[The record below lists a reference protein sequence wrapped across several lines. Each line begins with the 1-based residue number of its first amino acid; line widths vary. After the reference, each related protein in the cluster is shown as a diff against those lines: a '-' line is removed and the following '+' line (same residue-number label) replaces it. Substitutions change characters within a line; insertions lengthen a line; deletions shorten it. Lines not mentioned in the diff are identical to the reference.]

1 MARRKL
7 ATLAGTAS
15 ASCSSLS
22 GVLLSAPRNDTG
34 DDVNDAEQD
43 RLPSTLAPIPSPT
56 SGAGSADLST
66 VSDDPAELR
75 ALLDRARE
83 RLIFYESYDRI
94 IGENIRRTGEL
105 MLESIAVREQAKA
118 QAERADAA
126 QAQLDAQI
134 ESSRN
139 EHQALVASLRDELD
153 TLQAGLDRLRKRLD
167 TTPAGARPSSA
178 NPPASPVPPPPEI
191 TPEAAASPASPPP
204 ASQGEEASEPLRID
218 VIAQG
223 VTSATTALSLQRFLG
238 KLNGVIGVEAR
249 EFAEG
254 ILRLQVTAHRPLS
267 GGDLG
272 GWPDGAGL
280 RVSQEQPRILEIELS
295 PNAA

>member
-1 MARRKL
+1 M
-7 ATLAGTAS
+7 
-15 ASCSSLS
+15 
-22 GVLLSAPRNDTG
+22 
-34 DDVNDAEQD
+34 NDAEQD
-43 RLPSTLAPIPSPT
+43 RQPSTLTPLPSPT
-56 SGAGSADLST
+56 AGAGSADLST
-66 VSDDPAELR
+66 ASDDPAELR
-75 ALLDRARE
+75 VLLDRARE
-83 RLIFYESYDRI
+83 RLLFYESYDRI

-118 QAERADAA
+118 QAERANATHAA
-126 QAQLDAQI
+126 LNARI

-153 TLQAGLDRLRKRLD
+153 TLQAGLDRLRSRLD
-167 TTPAGARPSSA
+167 ASPGDAEPASEGPQ
-178 NPPASPVPPPPEI
+178 ASPVPSPSEANPEALTTPPAPPPSARDD
-191 TPEAAASPASPPP
+191 EA
-204 ASQGEEASEPLRID
+204 GEPLRID

-223 VTSATTALSLQRFLG
+223 VASAATALSLQRFLG
-238 KLNGVIGVEAR
+238 ALKGVIGVEAR

-267 GGDLG
+267 GGDLA